1 MFKGESL
8 KAATL
13 RALQNCSKD
22 MDLPRCFLSGDD
34 EMAFQEGPGLN
45 VNIDSEDQYYNNK
58 KIIDRM
64 GAGKDEM
71 PPAASEKGGSG
82 GALPFLSSSSQAER
96 ISRFGECRR
105 MPTRSRL
112 KIWRILNRSKV
123 KRVTSEMFCLFEA
136 VGTSAVLAQ

>member
-71 PPAASEKGGSG
+71 PPSGSEKGGSG
-82 GALPFLSSSSQAER
+82 GALPFL
-96 ISRFGECRR
+96 
-105 MPTRSRL
+105 L
-112 KIWRILNRSKV
+112 L
-123 KRVTSEMFCLFEA
+123 
-136 VGTSAVLAQ
+136 

>member
-34 EMAFQEGPGLN
+34 EMAFQEGQGLN
-45 VNIDSEDQYYNNK
+45 VNLDSEDQYYNNK

-96 ISRFGECRR
+96 ISRFGE
-105 MPTRSRL
+105 MSPHADTLEIEDLEDIES
-112 KIWRILNRSKV
+112 IE
-123 KRVTSEMFCLFEA
+123 SEK
-136 VGTSAVLAQ
+136 SD

>member
-8 KAATL
+8 KAVTL

-82 GALPFLSSSSQAER
+82 GALPFLSSSSQVER
-96 ISRFGECRR
+96 ISRFGE
-105 MPTRSRL
+105 MSPHADTLEIEDLEDIES
-112 KIWRILNRSKV
+112 IE
-123 KRVTSEMFCLFEA
+123 SEK
-136 VGTSAVLAQ
+136 SD